1 MKGGNETALA
11 SKCALFQQ
19 TKMNWILGNGQVETC
34 LKEAQNRSYPKEK
47 EKENK
52 VQTFRTAC

>member
-1 MKGGNETALA
+1 MVRIAMKGGNETALA

-34 LKEAQNRSYPKEK
+34 LKEAQNRS
-47 EKENK
+47 
-52 VQTFRTAC
+52 